1 MFSLENIQR
10 TQYVPQVSSIPET
23 SETLPSVAASNG
35 PLKIQVDHSTE
46 VRVLSNFSKYLTAKD
61 VLFQEGG
68 DPAIVYSGGFR
79 LDYLDGLKN
88 LPVGEA
94 CTLVG
99 KRNIVTSYVGNAVV
113 PIVDPPNILFCQG
126 STTRQLRQISLC
138 Q

>member
-23 SETLPSVAASNG
+23 SQSLPSVAASNG

-61 VLFQEGG
+61 VFQEGG

-88 LPVGEA
+88 LQVGEA
-94 CTLVG
+94 CTLEG

-113 PIVDPPNILFCQG
+113 PIVDPPNIPFCQR
-126 STTRQLRQISLC
+126 STTGQITQISLC